1 MFKMRRKRIDPR
13 ERSDLKSEG
22 NIMDDFMLV
31 ILNILHK

>member
-1 MFKMRRKRIDPR
+1 MRRKRIDFR

-31 ILNILHK
+31 ILNILYK